1 MRCIYMGINY
11 FTDEQV
17 KLLKTNPNV
26 KNVSN
31 KAITYSDSFKENFV
45 NEYNKGKLPKLI
57 FEEAGLS
64 AEILGKKRIK
74 ESSYRFRKQ
83 AERLEGFN
91 DTRSTNSGR
100 PKTKDL
106 TKDEIIERQKA
117 EIEYLKQEREFLLE
131 LKRLEREVIRK
142 SKSKQKTNT
151 K

>member
-1 MRCIYMGINY
+1 MGVNY

-17 KLLKTNPNV
+17 KILKANPNV

-31 KAITYSDSFKENFV
+31 KAITYTDQFKEHFV
-45 NEYNKGKLPKLI
+45 NEYNKGKLPIVI
-57 FEEAGLS
+57 FEDVGLS
-64 AEILGKKRIK
+64 VEILGKIRIQ
-74 ESSYRFRKQ
+74 ESSKRFRKQ

-100 PKTKDL
+100 PLTKHL
-106 TKDEIIERQKA
+106 TKDEIINRQKA

-142 SKSKQKTNT
+142 SKSKPKTNT

>member
-1 MRCIYMGINY
+1 MGVNY

-17 KLLKTNPNV
+17 KILKANPNV

-31 KAITYSDSFKENFV
+31 KAITYTDQFKEHFV
-45 NEYNKGKLPKLI
+45 NEYNKGKLPIVI
-57 FEEAGLS
+57 FEDVGLS
-64 AEILGKKRIK
+64 VEILGKIRIQ
-74 ESSYRFRKQ
+74 ESSKRFRKQ

-100 PKTKDL
+100 PLTKHL
-106 TKDEIIERQKA
+106 TKDEIINRQKA

>member
-1 MRCIYMGINY
+1 MGVNY

-17 KLLKTNPNV
+17 KILKANPNV

-31 KAITYSDSFKENFV
+31 KAITYNDNFKEYFV
-45 NEYNKGKLPKLI
+45 NEYNNGKLPRMI
-57 FEEAGLS
+57 FEEVGLS
-64 AEILGKKRIK
+64 VDILGIIRI
-74 ESSYRFRKQ
+74 EQSAARFRKYSK
-83 AERLEGFN
+83 RLEGFN

-100 PKTKDL
+100 PATKDL
-106 TKDEIIERQKA
+106 TKDEIINRQKV

-142 SKSKQKTNT
+142 SKSKPKTNT

>member
-1 MRCIYMGINY
+1 MGVNY

-17 KLLKTNPNV
+17 KILKANPNV

-31 KAITYSDSFKENFV
+31 KAITYTDQFKEHFV
-45 NEYNKGKLPKLI
+45 NEYNKGKLPIVI
-57 FEEAGLS
+57 FEDVGLS
-64 AEILGKKRIK
+64 VKILGKIRIQ
-74 ESSYRFRKQ
+74 ESSRRFRKQ

-100 PKTKDL
+100 PLTKHL
-106 TKDEIIERQKA
+106 TKDEIINRQKA

-142 SKSKQKTNT
+142 SKSKPKTNT

>member
-1 MRCIYMGINY
+1 MGVNY

-17 KLLKTNPNV
+17 KILKANPNV

-31 KAITYSDSFKENFV
+31 KAITYNDSFKEYFV
-45 NEYNKGKLPKLI
+45 NEYNKGKLPVVI
-57 FEEAGLS
+57 FEDVGLS
-64 AEILGKKRIK
+64 VKILGKIRIQ
-74 ESSYRFRKQ
+74 ESSKRFRKQ

-100 PKTKDL
+100 PLTKHL
-106 TKDEIIERQKA
+106 TKDEIINRQKA

-142 SKSKQKTNT
+142 SKSKPKTNT

>member
-1 MRCIYMGINY
+1 MGVNY

-17 KLLKTNPNV
+17 KILKANPNV

-31 KAITYSDSFKENFV
+31 KAITYNDSFKEYFV
-45 NEYNKGKLPKLI
+45 NEYNKGKLPIVI
-57 FEEAGLS
+57 FEDVGLS
-64 AEILGKKRIK
+64 VEILGKIRIN
-74 ESSYRFRKQ
+74 ESSKRFRKQ
-83 AERLEGFN
+83 AERIEGFN

-100 PKTKDL
+100 PLTKHL
-106 TKDEIIERQKA
+106 TKDEIINRQKA

-142 SKSKQKTNT
+142 SKSKPKTNT